1 MFAMAHIP
9 GTYPAASVLFGGSVA
24 VTNAFAKAGLRDNK
38 PSDDTWIYEAKK
50 MVRVKSQPLE
60 YSWKEIP
67 FSDKPL
73 RNHPLARQWHQMA
86 GLSNQKVLLFG
97 GATQDSATLLNDT
110 WIYNHNDSSWTQR
123 YHLNPMGA
131 GSNNGIQGRK
141 YHAMAS
147 LSDSRVIVFG
157 GVVKKGN
164 FSNDQLASANT
175 MLFDDSEEKENCCG
189 WQELQMVPGGKF
201 PKRRLS
207 HSMAQLNAGTVLL
220 FGGTN
225 MISGPRYFMQ
235 DTWLF
240 TLFTGETGGP
250 KIQEA
255 QWTEVQAKGAWPP
268 GRMDHAMSSM
278 GQNKVLLY
286 GGCTGDQYHSSCVEF
301 LQDLWMYT
309 AEFEKNHGT
318 WLQVSFVGDSG
329 TTCGI
334 GPGLRAKHAM
344 AWLAS
349 SVVVFGGQINTI
361 QGSVREATFAG
372 DTWSL
377 PDGCPKGHYMK
388 IGPFGK
394 HGLGCQK
401 CPIGTFSNNHSLY
414 ACASC
419 PVGLTTHRDSP
430 PAVSQKDCT
439 TCKGTSDNPYYPD
452 YPTLNRGNCY
462 AECKNDKTGRAI
474 CSPKWTCLPITWGPS
489 CDKNCPGRIKLNLSW
504 AKIENLNDFY
514 ASCNHH
520 GKCNN
525 APDYSAAGAG
535 TCTCNPRYAGS
546 NCSIDCGQHGQGELF
561 YCCCVIQLLLLLLLL
576 FVVCCCC
583 CCCCLF

>member
-1 MFAMAHIP
+1 MQSTPVAQGKLTFQFLFLFSFTSQFPETWTWGPINKIHDDPSPISNWQHHPPATTPNDRAMFAMAHIP
-9 GTYPAASVLFGGSVA
+9 GTKASVLFGGSVA
-24 VTNAFAKAGLRDNK
+24 VTDAFAKAGLRDNK
-38 PSDDTWIYEAKK
+38 PSNDTWTYEAKK
-50 MVRVKSQPLE
+50 MDPVKSQPLE

-67 FSDKPL
+67 FPDKPL
-73 RNHPLARQWHQMA
+73 PPARQWHQMA

-97 GATQDSATLLNDT
+97 GATDATLLNDT

-123 YHLNPMGA
+123 YHLSPVGA
-131 GSNNGIQGRK
+131 RSNHGIQGRQ

-157 GVVKKGN
+157 GVVKKGT
-164 FSNDQLASANT
+164 FSNYQLAGSNT
-175 MLFDDSEEKENCCG
+175 MLFDDSEEYCCG
-189 WQELQMVPGGKF
+189 WRELQMVLGKKL
-201 PKRRLS
+201 PKPRLS

-225 MISGPRYFMQ
+225 EISGSRLFMN

-240 TLFTGETGGP
+240 NLFTGETGGP

-255 QWTEVQAKGAWPP
+255 QWTEVQDAKGAWPA

-309 AEFEKNHGT
+309 AVNVLDHYIGT

-329 TTCGI
+329 TTCGV
-334 GPGLRAKHAM
+334 GPGPRAKHAM

-349 SVVVFGGQINTI
+349 SVVVFGGQINAI

-377 PDGCPKGHYMK
+377 PDGCPKGHYMER
-388 IGPFGK
+388 GPFGK
-394 HGLGCQK
+394 HGLGCQR
-401 CPIGTFSNNHSLY
+401 CPAGTFSNNHSLY

-419 PVGLTTHRDSP
+419 PVGLTTRSHGRDSP

-439 TCKGTSDNPYYPD
+439 TCKGTSDHHYYPD
-452 YPTLNRGNCY
+452 EPSLNMGNCY
-462 AECKNDKTGRAI
+462 AECKNDKTGKAI
-474 CSPKWTCLPITWGPS
+474 CSPKWTCLPVTWGPS
-489 CDKNCPGRIKLNLSW
+489 CKK
-504 AKIENLNDFY
+504 F
-514 ASCNHH
+514 
-520 GKCNN
+520 
-525 APDYSAAGAG
+525 
-535 TCTCNPRYAGS
+535 
-546 NCSIDCGQHGQGELF
+546 
-561 YCCCVIQLLLLLLLL
+561 
-576 FVVCCCC
+576 
-583 CCCCLF
+583 